1 MCSFTDI
8 FRNEI
13 INENI
18 YVLSEAAVSMGGPQV
33 RNMATIGGNVCNGA
47 VSADSATTLFALNA
61 QLLFIWDQVRLVFFQ
76 MKY

>member
-1 MCSFTDI
+1 MMKEDIEIGAMASLDDI
-8 FRNEI
+8 FRSDI

-47 VSADSATTLFALNA
+47 VSADSATSLFALM
-61 QLLFIWDQVRLVFFQ
+61 QSFC
-76 MKY
+76 